1 MALPGLERA
10 GMGAFFPWSLRRI
23 YPFSISY
30 LPIITIVPAHGV
42 LGLFFFFKIYS
53 IYECSIVT

>member
-10 GMGAFFPWSLRRI
+10 GMGVFFPWSLRCI

-30 LPIITIVPAHGV
+30 LPIITIIPSHGV
-42 LGLFFFFKIYS
+42 LGHKNWTFFFFLDLFYI
-53 IYECSIVT
+53 